1 MVGTTSIREGGH
13 FFQRCLG
20 HSSCSTLG
28 LLLLLSNW
36 AFADCKAKG
45 ALTRGGSTMCS
56 SELVSTFTTVF
67 AVQGAKMTC
76 TVYAVSGV
84 LPLHPRP
91 VSSAAAQFQICCSV
105 DLVVDFRQLREL
117 CFAEG
122 DNGRAQA
129 TMWADALQPGWRNG
143 WSWQMPL
150 FDFLALCV
158 KRKDCSILSQ

>member
-56 SELVSTFTTVF
+56 SELVGFFTTVF
-67 AVQGAKMTC
+67 AVQGAKRTC

-91 VSSAAAQFQICCSV
+91 VCSAASQPYSLLWIRVESCEKVRSPP
-105 DLVVDFRQLREL
+105 
-117 CFAEG
+117 
-122 DNGRAQA
+122 QA
-129 TMWADALQPGWRNG
+129 CLKNQP
-143 WSWQMPL
+143 
-150 FDFLALCV
+150 
-158 KRKDCSILSQ
+158 LSNS